1 MHVLTKLHSTFY
13 TYTLLSSLNPSFKLF
28 SFLKFQNVKTNC
40 QLSFPHMP
48 VGTSVILNINSTMNL
63 VSSIGHI
70 HNYSF
75 VFSFISLAHLRKMS
89 YDPESTFIK
98 VSVKSQRFLDLPL
111 IEYL

>member
-1 MHVLTKLHSTFY
+1 
-13 TYTLLSSLNPSFKLF
+13 
-28 SFLKFQNVKTNC
+28 
-40 QLSFPHMP
+40 MP

-63 VSSIGHI
+63 VSSTGHI